1 MKKLFP
7 YLIFIICIPLVI
19 AAGAIFFQDKQYAF
33 ITIAITLL
41 SIVPFFVSFERKQHT
56 ATKLVLIAVMVALS
70 VVGRMLFFYV
80 PGFKPV
86 TAMVI
91 ITAIYFGGEAGF
103 MTGALTALISNF
115 FFGQGPW
122 TPFQMFTWGLIG
134 FAAGIFSE
142 KLKNS
147 KILLCIYGVLS
158 GVVYSLLL
166 DMWQVLWLDSG
177 FNISRYLAM
186 VVSSAGFTLLYAVS
200 NVIFLFLLTKP
211 IGSKIERVKEKYG
224 II

>member
-19 AAGAIFFQDKQYAF
+19 AAGVIFFQDKQYAF

-41 SIVPFFVSFERKQHT
+41 SIAPFFVSFERKQHT

-142 KLKNS
+142 KLKSS

-177 FNISRYLAM
+177 FNMSRYLAM

>member
-1 MKKLFP
+1 MDAFSNV
-7 YLIFIICIPLVI
+7 YLGTYRVCSRNIF
-19 AAGAIFFQDKQYAF
+19 
-33 ITIAITLL
+33 
-41 SIVPFFVSFERKQHT
+41 RK
-56 ATKLVLIAVMVALS
+56 I
-70 VVGRMLFFYV
+70 
-80 PGFKPV
+80 
-86 TAMVI
+86 
-91 ITAIYFGGEAGF
+91 
-103 MTGALTALISNF
+103 
-115 FFGQGPW
+115 
-122 TPFQMFTWGLIG
+122 
-134 FAAGIFSE
+134 
-142 KLKNS
+142 KNS

-177 FNISRYLAM
+177 FNMSRYLAM